1 VLRGLSMTQ
10 DDNTMLALT
19 GPVFDGLY
27 AYFQRSL
34 VLGREAP
41 A

>member
-1 VLRGLSMTQ
+1 MTQ
-10 DDNTMLALT
+10 NDDAVLSLT

-34 VLGREAP
+34 ILGKETP